1 MDYLRCVLR
10 SVPVGV
16 AACRSPLVRF
26 AESEEKPTSCAIVLF
41 ARDALFFGGG
51 CCVERL
57 ARDVCRAPLSRTHGA
72 PGCLE

>member
-26 AESEEKPTSCAIVLF
+26 AESDEKLTSCAIVLF
-41 ARDALFFGGG
+41 A
-51 CCVERL
+51 
-57 ARDVCRAPLSRTHGA
+57 
-72 PGCLE
+72 